1 MRITTQNLIFQ
12 VICDGCD
19 SQIDGYRYKCT
30 KCPDFDLC
38 MNCESKM
45 GHPEHIM
52 LRIPFLLPG
61 SIDEI
66 CIMRGRLCKE
76 MKTKHIEKMMKK
88 CDEAKSKGC
97 SEEKE
102 KKKGHHDRHPDRHHE
117 RHHRRHHDKANRGN
131 VLTNI
136 FTYMNE
142 LANANEVSED
152 SATASSQP
160 GTSSEQKQ
168 QTPPPQCEPI
178 HHVYGDN
185 WEKVGIDVVKHFTNS
200 FAKLLDP
207 LGVVLEVD
215 VQTKN
220 KKEDEQK
227 NEKTA
232 EATAADLNKKKE
244 EEEKESQKN
253 AEKELEKELENIKQ
267 MAEKERKTI
276 SESPDKEWTVID
288 DDSCYEEDEILIKET
303 GTIPKQSQTD
313 PKSTQNSSTN
323 TSVTDVS
330 VGIDAKILTP
340 TQAPPPTA
348 SVMQPTSDFTYSF
361 PSFEQLGRDLQ
372 KHIES
377 SAQFVPQSY
386 PSYVESPAAKTP
398 TPVVSEPS
406 IDKFPAVPQQYH
418 PSKFILFKKNFMEI
432 LIFFFFFR
440 TTY

>member
-1 MRITTQNLIFQ
+1 
-12 VICDGCD
+12 
-19 SQIDGYRYKCT
+19 
-30 KCPDFDLC
+30 
-38 MNCESKM
+38 M

-52 LRIPFLLPG
+52 LRIPFVLPG
-61 SIDEI
+61 PVEEI
-66 CIMRGRLCKE
+66 CIMRGKLCKE
-76 MKTKHIEKMMKK
+76 MKTKHIEKLMKK
-88 CDEAKSKGC
+88 CDEAKSKG
-97 SEEKE
+97 SSDEKE
-102 KKKGHHDRHPDRHHE
+102 RKKGHHDRHPDRHHE
-117 RHHRRHHDKANRGN
+117 RHQRRHHDKANRGN

-152 SATASSQP
+152 SSTTQSQP
-160 GTSSEQKQ
+160 GTSAEQKH
-168 QTPPPQCEPI
+168 QTPPPQCDQKPM
-178 HHVYGDN
+178 HNVYGDN

-227 NEKTA
+227 NETTEKTA
-232 EATAADLNKKKE
+232 EANADLNKKKE
-244 EEEKESQKN
+244 EEQKELQKK
-253 AEKELEKELENIKQ
+253 AEKELEKELEKIHQIAQNEIK
-267 MAEKERKTI
+267 TF

-288 DDSCYEEDEILIKET
+288 DESCYEEDEIVIKET

-313 PKSTQNSSTN
+313 SKSTQNSSTN

-330 VGIDAKILTP
+330 VGIDATILTP
-340 TQAPPPTA
+340 TQAPLPTA

-372 KHIES
+372 KHIEN
-377 SAQFVPQSY
+377 SAQFIPQSY
-386 PSYVESPAAKTP
+386 SAP

-418 PSKFILFKKNFMEI
+418 PSKFI
-432 LIFFFFFR
+432 
-440 TTY
+440 

>member
-1 MRITTQNLIFQ
+1 
-12 VICDGCD
+12 
-19 SQIDGYRYKCT
+19 
-30 KCPDFDLC
+30 
-38 MNCESKM
+38 M

-52 LRIPFLLPG
+52 LRIPFVLPG
-61 SIDEI
+61 PIEEI
-66 CIMRGRLCKE
+66 CIMRGKMCKE
-76 MKTKHIEKMMKK
+76 MKTKHIEKLIKK
-88 CDEAKSKGC
+88 CDEAKSKASGD
-97 SEEKE
+97 EKE
-102 KKKGHHDRHPDRHHE
+102 RKKGHHDRHPDRHE

-142 LANANEVSED
+142 LANATEVSED
-152 SATASSQP
+152 SATSQCQP
-160 GTSSEQKQ
+160 GTSAEQKQ
-168 QTPPPQCEPI
+168 STQTPPQCDYKPM
-178 HHVYGDN
+178 HNVYGDN

-220 KKEDEQK
+220 KNDDEQK
-227 NEKTA
+227 NETTEKQA
-232 EATAADLNKKKE
+232 EATNADLNKQKV
-244 EEEKESQKN
+244 EEEKMKE
-253 AEKELEKELENIKQ
+253 AEEKKELEKEI
-267 MAEKERKTI
+267 RK

-288 DDSCYEEDEILIKET
+288 DDSCYEEDEIVIKET

-313 PKSTQNSSTN
+313 AKSTQNSSTN

-340 TQAPPPTA
+340 TQAPLP
-348 SVMQPTSDFTYSF
+348 SVLQPTTDFSYSF

-377 SAQFVPQSY
+377 SAQYVPQS
-386 PSYVESPAAKTP
+386 VDLKTS
-398 TPVVSEPS
+398 TLVPVLVGPS

-418 PSKFILFKKNFMEI
+418 PSEFI
-432 LIFFFFFR
+432 
-440 TTY
+440 

>member
-1 MRITTQNLIFQ
+1 
-12 VICDGCD
+12 
-19 SQIDGYRYKCT
+19 
-30 KCPDFDLC
+30 

-52 LRIPFLLPG
+52 LRIPFVLPG
-61 SIDEI
+61 PVEEI
-66 CIMRGRLCKE
+66 CIMRGKLCKE
-76 MKTKHIEKMMKK
+76 MKTKHIEKLMKK
-88 CDEAKSKGC
+88 CDEAKSKG
-97 SEEKE
+97 SSDEKE
-102 KKKGHHDRHPDRHHE
+102 RKKGHHDRHPDRHHE
-117 RHHRRHHDKANRGN
+117 RHQRRHHDKANRGN

-152 SATASSQP
+152 SSTTQSQP
-160 GTSSEQKQ
+160 GTSAEQKH
-168 QTPPPQCEPI
+168 QTPPPQCDQKPM
-178 HHVYGDN
+178 HNVYGDN

-227 NEKTA
+227 NETTEKTA
-232 EATAADLNKKKE
+232 EATADLNKKKE
-244 EEEKESQKN
+244 EEQKELQKK
-253 AEKELEKELENIKQ
+253 AEKELEKELEKIHQIAQNEIK
-267 MAEKERKTI
+267 TF

-288 DDSCYEEDEILIKET
+288 DESCYEEDEIVIKET

-313 PKSTQNSSTN
+313 SKSTQNSSTN

-330 VGIDAKILTP
+330 VGIDATILTP
-340 TQAPPPTA
+340 TQAPLPTA

-372 KHIES
+372 KHIEN
-377 SAQFVPQSY
+377 SAQFIPQSY
-386 PSYVESPAAKTP
+386 SAP

-418 PSKFILFKKNFMEI
+418 PSKFI
-432 LIFFFFFR
+432 
-440 TTY
+440 

>member
-1 MRITTQNLIFQ
+1 
-12 VICDGCD
+12 
-19 SQIDGYRYKCT
+19 
-30 KCPDFDLC
+30 
-38 MNCESKM
+38 M

-52 LRIPFLLPG
+52 LRIPFVLPG
-61 SIDEI
+61 PVEEI
-66 CIMRGRLCKE
+66 CIMRGKLCKE
-76 MKTKHIEKMMKK
+76 MKTKHIEKLMKK
-88 CDEAKSKGC
+88 CDEAKSKG
-97 SEEKE
+97 SSDEKE
-102 KKKGHHDRHPDRHHE
+102 RKKGHHDRHPDRHHE
-117 RHHRRHHDKANRGN
+117 RHQRRHHDKANRGN

-152 SATASSQP
+152 SSTTQSQP
-160 GTSSEQKQ
+160 GTSAEQKH
-168 QTPPPQCEPI
+168 QTPPPQCDQKPM
-178 HHVYGDN
+178 HNVYGDN

-227 NEKTA
+227 NETTEKTA
-232 EATAADLNKKKE
+232 EATADLNKKKE
-244 EEEKESQKN
+244 EEQKELQKK
-253 AEKELEKELENIKQ
+253 AEKELEKELEKIHQIAQNEIK
-267 MAEKERKTI
+267 TF

-288 DDSCYEEDEILIKET
+288 DESCYEEDEIVIKET

-313 PKSTQNSSTN
+313 SKSTQNSSTN

-330 VGIDAKILTP
+330 VGIDAAILTP
-340 TQAPPPTA
+340 TQAPLPTA

-377 SAQFVPQSY
+377 SAQFIPQSY
-386 PSYVESPAAKTP
+386 SAP

-418 PSKFILFKKNFMEI
+418 PSKFI
-432 LIFFFFFR
+432 
-440 TTY
+440 